1 MFAASAARAPRV
13 LLLKR
18 WMTTA
23 DAAAAAGAAGTA
35 KKTHYDVLGLKHAA
49 TAKEV
54 KSQYYKLSLKHH
66 PDRNVGD
73 ADATKTFSVIRDAY
87 DTLSDEAKRRQYDHS
102 IGMGVHPNLH
112 HHHHH
117 HPHQQHHW
125 SPKPSTMASS
135 SQHIRYDQHAHYQA
149 HYAGGSDA
157 RERKRREQE
166 NHEFHKNNKGTHFW
180 HIVVIIAGAVFLAQV
195 VSNQMKEQTAQQL
208 KQK

>member
-117 HPHQQHHW
+117 PHQQHHW